1 MLLKRYQ
8 IKLNFKT
15 MPITKL
21 DLCKSEW
28 LELVFDDRNKLYGAY
43 DLRKHYSQNL
53 FKALGF
59 TTIGF
64 VGLLL
69 GFSLFLTHQP
79 KPVIYQVIP
88 FSPKVPPVIQK
99 NKPTPPKP
107 PKADPPKQNTVKFPP
122 MVTAVDDS
130 AKNPPKTD
138 EIKDAIIAQTTVHGT
153 TTDGPI
159 EPPTAQP
166 VKDPTEGADM
176 EPLKVVEVMPQFPGG
191 EAAWAKFL
199 QKNIRYPTQAIDAHI
214 QGKVYVSFVV
224 EKDGHLSNINV
235 LRSPGYGLEDEAIR
249 VLKLVPP
256 WKPGI
261 QNGRPVRVSYT
272 MPFSFQLP
280 ADDN

>member
-79 KPVIYQVIP
+79 KQEIYQVIDY
-88 FSPKVPPVIQK
+88 SSKIPPVIQK

-107 PKADPPKQNTVKFPP
+107 HKVDPPKQNTIKFPP
-122 MVTAVDDS
+122 LVATRDDS
-130 AKNPPKTD
+130 AKNPPKTV
-138 EIKDAIIAQTTVHGT
+138 EIKEAIIAQTTVHGT
-153 TTDGPI
+153 STDGPV
-159 EPPTAQP
+159 EPPAAQP
-166 VKDPTEGADM
+166 AKDPTEETIIPTDI
-176 EPLKVVEVMPQFPGG
+176 VEVMPVYPGG

-199 QKNIRYPTQAIDAHI
+199 QKNLRYPAQAVDARI

-224 EKDGHLSNINV
+224 EKDGHLSNINI
-235 LRSPGYGLEDEAIR
+235 LRSPGYGLDDEAIR

>member
-1 MLLKRYQ
+1 MLLNRYQ

-43 DLRKHYSQNL
+43 DLRKHYAQNL

-59 TTIGF
+59 TTVGF
-64 VGLLL
+64 VGLLF

-79 KPVIYQVIP
+79 EIIADHSVPVLIDPGIPKAKPAI
-88 FSPKVPPVIQK
+88 
-99 NKPTPPKP
+99 PPKP
-107 PKADPPKQNTVKFPP
+107 PKADPPKVNSIKYPP
-122 MVTAVDDS
+122 LVAARDDS
-130 AKNPPKTD
+130 AKNPPNTD
-138 EIKDAIIAQTTVHGT
+138 EIKDAVIAQTTVHGT
-153 TTDGPI
+153 TTDAPV
-159 EPPTAQP
+159 EPPTGP
-166 VKDPTEGADM
+166 SVKDPTENNDLV
-176 EPLKVVEVMPQFPGG
+176 PLTVVEIMPQFPGG
-191 EAAWAKFL
+191 ESTWAKFL
-199 QKNIRYPTQAIDAHI
+199 QKNLHYPAQAADAHI

-235 LRSPGYGLEDEAIR
+235 LRSPGYGLEDEAVR

-261 QNGRPVRVSYT
+261 QNGRPVRVSYS